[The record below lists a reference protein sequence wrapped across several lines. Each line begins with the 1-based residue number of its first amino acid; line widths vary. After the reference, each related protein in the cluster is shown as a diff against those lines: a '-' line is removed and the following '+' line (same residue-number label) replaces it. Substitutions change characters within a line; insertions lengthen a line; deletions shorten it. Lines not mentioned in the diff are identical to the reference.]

1 MKKFAGIMVATVL
14 AFSLVACGPV
24 DSAVQNL
31 AGAASN
37 KGSGVVTADDDGY
50 AEGRIGD
57 VMRTYF
63 FDYTVNSAYTCKE
76 FEGYTPAEGNKL
88 LVAELTVKNT
98 DRSTV
103 TMYDTDF
110 QIQWGDD
117 DDDDAF
123 VAPIT
128 YYSDAVSDDQLPE
141 EYDLSVNEE
150 RTGLLVFEVPEDSKD
165 YSISSPMIPREMCSS
180 YISQQRISK
189 INHIIYESKDRSTVD
204 HSAPVFFC
212 CLFLIYN
219 YIIFP

>member
-1 MKKFAGIMVATVL
+1 MKKFAGIIVATVL

-31 AGAASN
+31 AGAVSN
-37 KGSGVVTADDDGY
+37 SGSSNSGVVTADDDGY

-88 LVAELTVKNT
+88 LVAEITVKNT

-117 DDDDAF
+117 DNDDAYD
-123 VAPIT
+123 APIT

-165 YSISSPMIPREMCSS
+165 YSISYLEQFSDDSEG
-180 YISQQRISK
+180 
-189 INHIIYESKDRSTVD
+189 D
-204 HSAPVFFC
+204 VFFVY
-212 CLFLIYN
+212 FTAKDK
-219 YIIFP
+219 

>member
-37 KGSGVVTADDDGY
+37 KDSGVVTADDDGY

-110 QIQWGDD
+110 QIQ
-117 DDDDAF
+117 
-123 VAPIT
+123 
-128 YYSDAVSDDQLPE
+128 
-141 EYDLSVNEE
+141 
-150 RTGLLVFEVPEDSKD
+150 
-165 YSISSPMIPREMCSS
+165 
-180 YISQQRISK
+180 
-189 INHIIYESKDRSTVD
+189 
-204 HSAPVFFC
+204 
-212 CLFLIYN
+212 
-219 YIIFP
+219 

>member
-37 KGSGVVTADDDGY
+37 KGSDVVTADDDGY

-123 VAPIT
+123 DAPIT

-150 RTGLLVFEVPEDSKD
+150 RTGLLVFEVPRIPRITLFLIWS
-165 YSISSPMIPREMCSS
+165 SSPMIPREMCSS

-204 HSAPVFFC
+204 HSAPVFFAVY
-212 CLFLIYN
+212 F
-219 YIIFP
+219 

>member
-37 KGSGVVTADDDGY
+37 KGSDVVTADDDGY

-103 TMYDTDF
+103 TMYEPNP
-110 QIQWGDD
+110 GD
-117 DDDDAF
+117 
-123 VAPIT
+123 VRCCP
-128 YYSDAVSDDQLPE
+128 
-141 EYDLSVNEE
+141 LSVQGDKRNAE
-150 RTGLLVFEVPEDSKD
+150 RCHGPLKGTGRKGRL
-165 YSISSPMIPREMCSS
+165 
-180 YISQQRISK
+180 
-189 INHIIYESKDRSTVD
+189 
-204 HSAPVFFC
+204 
-212 CLFLIYN
+212 
-219 YIIFP
+219 

>member
-37 KGSGVVTADDDGY
+37 KDSGVVTADDDGY

-63 FDYTVNSAYTCKE
+63 FDFTVNSAYTCKE

-117 DDDDAF
+117 DDDDAYREF
-123 VAPIT
+123 V
-128 YYSDAVSDDQLPE
+128 
-141 EYDLSVNEE
+141 EYQ
-150 RTGLLVFEVPEDSKD
+150 PEDRD
-165 YSISSPMIPREMCSS
+165 TFIRRIPFNF
-180 YISQQRISK
+180 YH
-189 INHIIYESKDRSTVD
+189 INDDRKYEKGEKE
-204 HSAPVFFC
+204 
-212 CLFLIYN
+212 YK
-219 YIIFP
+219 

>member
-37 KGSGVVTADDDGY
+37 KGSDVVTADDDGY

-123 VAPIT
+123 DAPIT
-128 YYSDAVSDDQLPE
+128 YYSDAVSD
-141 EYDLSVNEE
+141 E
-150 RTGLLVFEVPEDSKD
+150 REPVCWYLKYLRIPRITLFLIWS
-165 YSISSPMIPREMCSS
+165 SSPMIPREMCSL

>member
-37 KGSGVVTADDDGY
+37 KGSDVVTADDDGY

-88 LVAELTVKNT
+88 LLRT
-98 DRSTV
+98 
-103 TMYDTDF
+103 
-110 QIQWGDD
+110 QI
-117 DDDDAF
+117 
-123 VAPIT
+123 VLR
-128 YYSDAVSDDQLPE
+128 LPC
-141 EYDLSVNEE
+141 
-150 RTGLLVFEVPEDSKD
+150 
-165 YSISSPMIPREMCSS
+165 MIPISRSS
-180 YISQQRISK
+180 GAMMTMTMLLMHRLP
-189 INHIIYESKDRSTVD
+189 IIVM
-204 HSAPVFFC
+204 P
-212 CLFLIYN
+212 
-219 YIIFP
+219 

>member
-1 MKKFAGIMVATVL
+1 MFELTLDILLSQVVTNIEATLAGTCITFLADVL
-14 AFSLVACGPV
+14 AGFLLLFILI
-24 DSAVQNL
+24 QNL

-37 KGSGVVTADDDGY
+37 KGSDVVTADDDGY

-123 VAPIT
+123 DAPIT

-165 YSISSPMIPREMCSS
+165 YSISYLEQFSNDT
-180 YISQQRISK
+180 K
-189 INHIIYESKDRSTVD
+189 GD
-204 HSAPVFFC
+204 VFFVY
-212 CLFLIYN
+212 FTAKDK
-219 YIIFP
+219 

>member
-31 AGAASN
+31 AGAVSN
-37 KGSGVVTADDDGY
+37 SGSSNSGVVTADDDGY

-88 LVAELTVKNT
+88 LVAEITVKNT

-117 DDDDAF
+117 DDDDAYD
-123 VAPIT
+123 APIT

-165 YSISSPMIPREMCSS
+165 YSISYLEQFSNET
-180 YISQQRISK
+180 
-189 INHIIYESKDRSTVD
+189 EGD
-204 HSAPVFFC
+204 VFFVY
-212 CLFLIYN
+212 FTAKDK
-219 YIIFP
+219 

>member
-37 KGSGVVTADDDGY
+37 KGSDVVTADDDGY

-110 QIQWGDD
+110 QIQWGEGDNDYGTCLNAVDD
-117 DDDDAF
+117 TMMPYAYELTPGQERSDWLMAEIPDGSTSCTIAYQEYKTDGSKGDAYF
-123 VAPIT
+123 VEA
-128 YYSDAVSDDQLPE
+128 AL
-141 EYDLSVNEE
+141 
-150 RTGLLVFEVPEDSKD
+150 
-165 YSISSPMIPREMCSS
+165 
-180 YISQQRISK
+180 
-189 INHIIYESKDRSTVD
+189 
-204 HSAPVFFC
+204 
-212 CLFLIYN
+212 
-219 YIIFP
+219 

>member
-1 MKKFAGIMVATVL
+1 MVATVL

-31 AGAASN
+31 VGAVSN
-37 KGSGVVTADDDGY
+37 SGSSNSGVVTADDDGY

-88 LVAELTVKNT
+88 LVAEITVKNT

-117 DDDDAF
+117 DDDAYD
-123 VAPIT
+123 VPIT
-128 YYSDAVSDDQLPE
+128 YYNDAVSDEQLPE
-141 EYDLSVNEE
+141 EYDLGVNEE

-165 YSISSPMIPREMCSS
+165 YSISYLEQFSNET
-180 YISQQRISK
+180 
-189 INHIIYESKDRSTVD
+189 EGD
-204 HSAPVFFC
+204 VFFVY
-212 CLFLIYN
+212 FTAKYK
-219 YIIFP
+219 